1 MSGLALNH
9 ELTARGGR
17 LVSRTQTAACYR
29 LYLLPGGPPQRP
41 GLVRVNEDGAAIEL
55 EVWTLP
61 ATMVG
66 DFIAGIPAPLGIGR
80 VALADGTAVAGFVC
94 EAYAVRD
101 ALDITVHKGW
111 RGFLENGKAV

>member
-1 MSGLALNH
+1 MSELALNH

-17 LVSRTQTAACYR
+17 LISRTRTAACYR

-41 GLVRVNEDGAAIEL
+41 GLLRVNEDGAAIEL

-61 ATMVG
+61 AALVG

-101 ALDITVHKGW
+101 ALDITVHSGW
-111 RGFLENGKAV
+111 RGFLENGSKM